1 MGPID
6 EPRIETARSTFAMTC
21 TVTTDI
27 AAPVERVWAL
37 VTDAAAMTRWNS
49 TLTSIEGPIELGGTV
64 VMQVPEAPGMSFKP
78 KVVRFEAN
86 REMEWRQGTRGMFLG
101 VRTYTISAPPGGSP
115 TRFEMTERFSGLLL
129 PMIGRRLPDFG
140 PIFRRYAVDLK
151 AEAERAA

>member
-6 EPRIETARSTFAMTC
+6 EPSVETARSTFAMAC
-21 TVTTDI
+21 TVTTEI

-37 VTDAAAMTRWNS
+37 LIDAGGMTRWNS

-86 REMEWRQGTRGMFLG
+86 REMEWRQGTSRMFLG
-101 VRTYTISAPPGGSP
+101 VRTYTVSAAPGSST

-129 PMIGRRLPDFG
+129 PMIGRRLPEFG
-140 PIFRRYAVDLK
+140 PIFHRYATDLK
-151 AEAERAA
+151 AEAERSP